1 MMQRFY
7 RWMRHYSIKKLSAN
21 EIACQTVE
29 SLRERGSSIN
39 FSIHFAENGYV
50 LETNSYDR
58 KEDEHTRKLYLI
70 QNNDEIGSRIEH
82 IITVESLSR

>member
-1 MMQRFY
+1 MMQSFY
-7 RWMRHYSIKKLSAN
+7 RWMSRYSIKKLSAN
-21 EIACQTVE
+21 DISCPPVE

-58 KEDEHTRKLYLI
+58 KEDEHIRKLYII
-70 QNNDEIGSRIEH
+70 QNNDEIGARIEH

>member
-1 MMQRFY
+1 MMQSFY
-7 RWMRHYSIKKLSAN
+7 RWMRRYSITKLSAN
-21 EIACQTVE
+21 EVVCQTVE
-29 SLRERGSSIN
+29 SLRERGRSIN

-58 KEDEHTRKLYLI
+58 KEDEHNRKLYLI
-70 QNNDEIGSRIEH
+70 QSNDEIGARIEH